1 MYFPLKTPNIPRSKV
16 TVVAVSESADE
27 ALFQKLDELG
37 IEAIKTQRSN
47 NVKDINYHSDLFLLN
62 ISQGNLFIEESQR
75 DSFVK
80 YLTIGYKL
88 KEISSIRSPY
98 PLDCGLNCVVMGDKI
113 ICNRK
118 TVHADVSDFA
128 HNNGYGLI
136 DVKQGYTKCSVCVVN
151 DNALITDDES
161 IYNACQNNL
170 IDSILISKGSIRLKG
185 FDYGFIGGCTGLIDK
200 NNMLFN
206 GDLNCHTDCNKI
218 IDFLGKYSVKPIII
232 ENRPLEDIGS
242 IIPLCEKH
250 RILSNFY

>member
-1 MYFPLKTPNIPRSKV
+1 MYFPLKTPYIPHDKV
-16 TVVAVSESADE
+16 TVVAVSDSADE
-27 ALFQKLDELG
+27 SLFQKLNELG

-62 ISQGNLFIEESQR
+62 VYQDKLFIDESQN

-88 KEISSIRSPY
+88 KKISGIRSPY
-98 PLDCGLNCVVMGDKI
+98 PFDCGLNCVVMGDKI
-113 ICNRK
+113 ICNK
-118 TVHADVSDFA
+118 DTVSSAVLESA
-128 HNNGYGLI
+128 HSIGYKLI
-136 DVKQGYTKCSVCVVN
+136 DVNQGYTKCSVCIVD

-161 IYNACQNNL
+161 IYIACQNNM
-170 IDSILISKGSIRLKG
+170 IDSILISKGSVRLKG

-200 NNMLFN
+200 NKMLFN
-206 GDLNCHTDCNKI
+206 GDLNYHTDCNRI
-218 IDFLGKYSVKPIII
+218 IDFLGKYSVKPVII

-250 RILSNFY
+250 RN